1 MFTIN
6 KHRKSKISNRKLFIS
21 AQDKF
26 YDLPIIYQHLLP
38 SKAQNEQ
45 LIEMQ
50 NNNREGQ
57 RFRRNSLFYIITPP
71 L

>member
-6 KHRKSKISNRKLFIS
+6 KHRKSKITNRKLFIS

-26 YDLPIIYQHLLP
+26 YDLPIIYQYLLP